1 MRDFKNPIFMLK
13 SFACIKLLIT
23 IPFLSSLLISGHPI
37 CIDGLFNDWNDVPTA
52 YQDIEN
58 DHIDA
63 DYSTLKITY
72 DSDFL
77 FIYINFHDNEFLM
90 QNWNDFHLYID
101 ADNDQ
106 STGTFI
112 NGIGAEL
119 VWAFGSRSGYKYVN
133 GQETE
138 VYQNDLTLRI
148 APTITSSEF
157 EIAIARGSS
166 SFTINNS
173 QELIQGKIVL
183 SELKESEGGGD
194 YIPNELGGVLFSIG
208 EDFVMGPEPITLERL
223 NESDLRVVSYNT
235 LNEGILDTD
244 RRDHFKRILQT
255 IDPDIIALQ
264 EHSDWNEIYDII
276 QSWFPQNQWYAS
288 WTYRDLVILSRFE
301 IIHDANIISSD
312 RTMAALL
319 DTEDELGRNLLIF
332 NSHLSC
338 CDNDEGRQQ
347 QVDEFSG
354 LWRDWIKE
362 ESGPFELEEGT
373 PFIHLGD
380 FNYVGFSQQVETIKN
395 GDIINESDYGSDF
408 LPDWDSTGIV
418 DLFSRQTHK
427 RMGYTWRKDG
437 SSFNPGKL
445 DYIFYSDA
453 SIDTGKHYILN
464 TLAMDQATLDN
475 YNLQFDDTQEA
486 SDHLPLVFDIVVSSN
501 VGVKDNDVLPTLIKI
516 YPNYPNP
523 FNPITTIQY
532 YISKD
537 ELVKINIYDIVGR
550 NIKSLFTE
558 RQAAGKHSLLW
569 NATNDA
575 GKKVSNGM
583 YFYSIQAGEHKII
596 EKMLLLK

>member
-52 YQDIEN
+52 YQDIDN

-119 VWAFGSRSGYKYVN
+119 VWVFGSRSGYKYVN

-166 SFTINNS
+166 SLTIDTS

-183 SELKESEGGGD
+183 SELEESEGGGD

-235 LNEGILDTD
+235 LNEGILDND

-276 QSWFPQNQWYAS
+276 QSWFPQDQWYAS

-319 DTEDELGRNLLIF
+319 DTENELGKNLLIF

-338 CDNDEGRQQ
+338 CDNDEDRQQ
-347 QVDEFSG
+347 QVDEFSS

-464 TLAMDQATLDN
+464 TLAMDQGTLDN

-583 YFYSIQAGEHKII
+583 YFYTIQAGEYKII